1 MFIELTE
8 ILRCPADHE
17 ESYVVCVPTLM
28 EGRRVVR
35 GGIGCPVCHAEYPIV
50 DGVAHFEA
58 PMEGEGRAR
67 NASEG
72 AVRGVGAGD
81 GVGEEGVASASEG
94 AASAGRPSE
103 RASPPPSPNYDASA
117 LQAFLDL
124 EGKGGY
130 ALLVGSAARHG
141 PDIAALLPGVHF
153 FGVNAP
159 LGLPASDAF
168 SMLRAA
174 RVLPVKARSVRAVVL
189 GADHAREPWLGES
202 VRVLLKGLRLVVE
215 DDSAAPDGIA
225 ELARGGGLLVGER
238 AG

>member
-1 MFIELTE
+1 
-8 ILRCPADHE
+8 
-17 ESYVVCVPTLM
+17 
-28 EGRRVVR
+28 VVR

-72 AVRGVGAGD
+72 AVRAV
-81 GVGEEGVASASEG
+81 
-94 AASAGRPSE
+94 RPSE
-103 RASPPPSPNYDASA
+103 RSAPAPSPTYDAAA
-117 LQAFLDL
+117 LQAFIDL
-124 EGKGGY
+124 QGAGGY
-130 ALLVGSAARHG
+130 AMLVGSAGRHG
-141 PDIAALLPGVHF
+141 EAIAALVPGVGF
-153 FGVNAP
+153 FGVNP
-159 LGLPASDAF
+159 PAGVRSSANF
-168 SMLRAA
+168 SVLSAA
-174 RVLPVKARSVRAVVL
+174 RAIPVKARSVRAVVL